1 MWRPPFGE
9 KSSTKTM
16 PCLVRRFLSRCASA
30 STTLCSAF
38 EVSRSRQSV
47 FTVPSGPWSFTAAG
61 RSGSVRVIFG
71 GVAGRG
77 YWNRGPIHL
86 PRRYVESPA
95 IRGARIH
102 ASAGVGPEAT
112 LTRACVDD
120 ETTCGTMESF
130 LSSVDGYRKVHPLG
144 GCFIKFRSSSAKIS
158 DLNYILR

>member
-1 MWRPPFGE
+1 MWLWGPSRRSFSGMYRCRPPLGE

-16 PCLVRRFLSRCASA
+16 PCLLRRVLRRRASA

-38 EVSRSRQSV
+38 EVSRSMQRML
-47 FTVPSGPWSFTAAG
+47 TVPSDPWIITAAG
-61 RSGSVRVIFG
+61 RSGRVRAIVG

-77 YWNRGPIHL
+77 DWSRGPIHL

-95 IRGARIH
+95 INGARIQ

-112 LTRACVDD
+112 PAGACVDA

-130 LSSVDGYRKVHPLG
+130 LSSGIGTEKSTHWVGV
-144 GCFIKFRSSSAKIS
+144 S
-158 DLNYILR
+158 